1 MGATDSAGIRLQ
13 RWTPLTFLVPQR
25 YVDRDDHWE
34 AFDLLEWSRED
45 YEWTQDPWN
54 GYRDFAQPP
63 RETLREGKGD
73 CEDYA
78 LVAVSW
84 AVAQGRSGIGL
95 GFCWELPY
103 PWPRH
108 VIAFDDERVYSSG
121 DVSRQSVNAW
131 MTDSRYDYVLRR
143 RVA

>member
-1 MGATDSAGIRLQ
+1 MSATDSGGIRLQ
-13 RWTPLTFLVPQR
+13 RWTPFVMLVPQR
-25 YVDRDDHWE
+25 YVDRDEDWE
-34 AFDLLEWSRED
+34 AIDLLEWSQED
-45 YEWTQDPWN
+45 YEWTEDPWN

-78 LVAVSW
+78 LVAASW

-103 PWPRH
+103 PWPTH

-121 DVSRQSVNAW
+121 EVFHQSVDAW
-131 MTDSRYDYVLRR
+131 RADSRYDYILRR
-143 RVA
+143 RIT